1 MYKNCLKSLLFLCL
15 TLMSYASYAQSAFTS
30 KLIGVGVVVADIDR
44 SIDFYVN
51 GIGLVKTG
59 SFNIAEDFSKR
70 SGLANGVP
78 FAVTILKLENSPEAN
93 EWKLISFGKKATSA
107 KKSKYIQDDVGMQYI
122 TINVKALNPI
132 IERLKKQNVPFLG
145 SSPTALNQ
153 KSQLL
158 LVQDPDGNFLELIGP
173 LE

>member
-1 MYKNCLKSLLFLCL
+1 MYKNCLKLLLFVCVTSL
-15 TLMSYASYAQSAFTS
+15 SYVSYGQSTFTS

-59 SFNIAEDFSKR
+59 NFNIAEDFSKR
-70 SGLANGVP
+70 SGLANGLP
-78 FAVTILKLENSPEAN
+78 FAVTILKLENSPDAN
-93 EWKLISFGKKATSA
+93 EWKLISFGKKANQP
-107 KKSKYIQDDVGMQYI
+107 KKSKYIQDDTGMQYI

-132 IERLKKQNVPFLG
+132 MERLKKQNVTFLG

-158 LVQDPDGNFLELIGP
+158 LVQDPDGNFVELIGP
-173 LE
+173 LD

>member
-1 MYKNCLKSLLFLCL
+1 MYKNCLKFLLFICL
-15 TLMSYASYAQSAFTS
+15 TSLSYTSYSQSAFTS

-59 SFNIAEDFSKR
+59 NFNIAEDFSKR
-70 SGLANGVP
+70 SGLANGTP
-78 FAVTILKLENSPEAN
+78 FAVTILKLENSPDAN
-93 EWKLISFGKKATSA
+93 EWKLISFGKKTNSV

-122 TINVKALNPI
+122 TINVKALKPVM
-132 IERLKKQNVPFLG
+132 ERLKKQNVAFLG
-145 SSPTALNQ
+145 SSPTTLNE

-158 LVQDPDGNFLELIGP
+158 LVQDPDGNFVELIGP

>member
-1 MYKNCLKSLLFLCL
+1 MYKNCLKLFLFICL
-15 TLMSYASYAQSAFTS
+15 TSLSYTSYSQSAFTS

-59 SFNIAEDFSKR
+59 SFKVADDFSKR

-78 FAVTILKLENSPEAN
+78 FDVTVLKLENSAEAN
-93 EWKLISFGKKATSA
+93 EWKLISFGKKASTA

-122 TINVKALNPI
+122 TIMVKALKPVM
-132 IERLKKQNVPFLG
+132 ERLKKQNVTFLG
-145 SSPTALNQ
+145 SSPTILNE

-158 LVQDPDGNFLELIGP
+158 LVQDPDGNFVELIGP
-173 LE
+173 ME

>member
-1 MYKNCLKSLLFLCL
+1 MYKNCLKFFLFVCV
-15 TLMSYASYAQSAFTS
+15 TFISYVSNAQSAFTS
-30 KLIGVGVVVADIDR
+30 KLIGIGVVVADIDR

-59 SFNIAEDFSKR
+59 NFNIAEDFSKR
-70 SGLANGVP
+70 SGLANGTP
-78 FAVTILKLENSPEAN
+78 FAVTILKLENSLDAN
-93 EWKLISFGKKATSA
+93 EWKLISFGKKANSA
-107 KKSKYIQDDVGMQYI
+107 KKSTYIQDDVGMQYI
-122 TINVKALNPI
+122 TINVKALKPVM
-132 IERLKKQNVPFLG
+132 ERLKKQNVVFLG

-158 LVQDPDGNFLELIGP
+158 LVQDPDGNFVELIGP